1 MKKPANFD
9 LRTAAKNAGVPLWAI
24 ADALHI
30 SEPGNCAENLGRPK
44 KGKFSTSSR
53 RLQRWIAMKGTERA
67 QSANPPFQKI
77 EDAVRTTGLS
87 AYYLRRGC
95 RNGSIPC
102 VRSGRTI
109 YVNVPQLLRQ
119 FGATST
125 IAENGEVVKCQT
137 QKSITT
143 YD

>member
-1 MKKPANFD
+1 
-9 LRTAAKNAGVPLWAI
+9 
-24 ADALHI
+24 
-30 SEPGNCAENLGRPK
+30 
-44 KGKFSTSSR
+44 
-53 RLQRWIAMKGTERA
+53 MKGTERA

-109 YVNVPQLLRQ
+109 YVNVLAFLQQ
-119 FGATST
+119 HGAE
-125 IAENGEVVKCQT
+125 AALADMAGQEHMEGWA
-137 QKSITT
+137 
-143 YD
+143 

>member
-1 MKKPANFD
+1 MRSIEHTPS
-9 LRTAAKNAGVPLWAI
+9 V
-24 ADALHI
+24 
-30 SEPGNCAENLGRPK
+30 
-44 KGKFSTSSR
+44 
-53 RLQRWIAMKGTERA
+53 
-67 QSANPPFQKI
+67 NPPFQKI

-87 AYYLRRGC
+87 SFFLQKGC
-95 RNGSIPC
+95 RDGSIPC